1 MKAIICP
8 RAVIHI
14 LFCLPGA
21 PADGSDGGDVI
32 LKCDTS
38 LDSLLHFRTKN
49 VYTAKK
55 GPQGNPEEG
64 SQGPKSLSPSKRPRR
79 RAPPCIIPVP
89 PGTVIKRKG
98 SGRLVGELL
107 GAGDELTVAKGGRG
121 GYGVV
126 VPSKKAKP
134 RRKQS
139 PSKHVGPHN
148 PFCHSRNVRLLE
160 QSDGADDRY

>member
-148 PFCHSRNVRLLE
+148 PFLPFTKRSSLR
-160 QSDGADDRY
+160 AK